1 MNKSS
6 DLYDITIVG
15 GGPTGLFAAFYAGMR
30 ELKTKI
36 IEALPELGGQLS
48 VLYPEKYIYD
58 VPGFPKILSKEL
70 VKNLIEQAM
79 TANPTLCLEERAL
92 TLRRREDGILEL
104 ETTKGLHISRTVLIA
119 AGVGAFSP
127 NKLSIPDAEKFEGR
141 GVFYFVREKALLK
154 GKKILIVGGGDSAV
168 DWALNLKDEAEKV
181 TLVHRRDVFRAHESS
196 VKQLFHAGI
205 DIFLFW
211 EVKELHGNERLEEA
225 LIFNNK
231 TRETKVLPVDVVLIN
246 IGFKA
251 DPGPIRNWPVE
262 FEGRHIKING
272 RMETSLPGVYAA
284 GDIAHDPASVYFD
297 LIVIGYAQ
305 AAVAVNCAA
314 NYINPKA
321 TLFPGHSSERS
332 S

>member
-1 MNKSS
+1 MSNLS

-36 IEALPELGGQLS
+36 IEALPELGGQLT

-58 VPGFPKILSKEL
+58 APGFPKILAKEL
-70 VKNLIEQAM
+70 VKNLVQQAM
-79 TANPTLCLEERAL
+79 TAHPAICLEERAL
-92 TLRRREDGILEL
+92 ALRREENGTLKL
-104 ETTKGLHISRTVLIA
+104 ETEKGVHFSKTVLIA

-127 NKLSIPDAEKFEGR
+127 NKLPIPDAEKFEGR

-168 DWALNLKDEAEKV
+168 DWALNLKEDAEKL

-196 VKQLFHAGI
+196 VKQLFQTGI

-211 EVKELHGNERLEEA
+211 EVKELHGTDHLEEA
-225 LIFNNK
+225 VIVNNK
-231 TRETKVLPVDVVLIN
+231 TRETKVLPVDAVLVN

-262 FEGRHIKING
+262 FEGRHIKINSK
-272 RMETSLPGVYAA
+272 METNLPGVYAA
-284 GDIAHDPASVYFD
+284 GDIASDPASVYLD
-297 LIVIGYAQ
+297 LIAIGFAQ
-305 AAVAVNCAA
+305 ATIAVNCAA

-321 TLFPGHSSERS
+321 TIFPGHSSERS